1 MQTSAYAS
9 RIRLDTI
16 SVDDQPFY
24 ISLYTDADVMR
35 YIRPVCSA
43 DEALELFH
51 ERSTS
56 WQYGDAGWLGF
67 TLKLVA
73 TEQRLGTIG
82 LKVIDYQAKIA
93 EVGFILHPDA
103 QGCGYIAEALLQL
116 KGYAIDKL
124 KLQQW
129 VACCAKDNAGS
140 AKVLQRSGFIEVHH
154 VNNNLSS
161 NAEQL
166 DDRHFKLLLQ

>member
-1 MQTSAYAS
+1 MQAS
-9 RIRLDTI
+9 TNVLRIRLDTI
-16 SVDDQPFY
+16 TADDQAFY
-24 ISLYTDADVMR
+24 ISLYTDANVMR

-43 DEALELFH
+43 HEALELFR
-51 ERSTS
+51 ERATS
-56 WQYGDAGWLGF
+56 WQYGNAGWLGF

-82 LKVIDYQAKIA
+82 LKVIDYKAKTA

-129 VACCAKDNAGS
+129 VACCAKGNAGS
-140 AKVLQRSGFIEVHH
+140 AKVLQRFGFVEVLHDGNK
-154 VNNNLSS
+154 VSS
-161 NAEQL
+161 SA
-166 DDRHFKLLLQ
+166 DDRHFKLLLD

>member
-1 MQTSAYAS
+1 MQAS
-9 RIRLDTI
+9 TNVLRIRLDTI
-16 SVDDQPFY
+16 TADDQAFY
-24 ISLYTDADVMR
+24 ISLYTDANVMR
-35 YIRPVCSA
+35 YIRPVCSTH
-43 DEALELFH
+43 EALELFR
-51 ERSTS
+51 ERATS
-56 WQYGDAGWLGF
+56 WQYGDAGWLGL

-82 LKVIDYQAKIA
+82 LKVIDYQAKTA

-140 AKVLQRSGFIEVHH
+140 AKVLQRFGFVEVLHDG
-154 VNNNLSS
+154 NKLNSS
-161 NAEQL
+161 A
-166 DDRHFKLLLQ
+166 DDRHFKLLLD

>member
-1 MQTSAYAS
+1 MQASTNAS

-16 SVDDQPFY
+16 AADDQAFY
-24 ISLYTDADVMR
+24 MSLYTDADVMR

-43 DEALELFH
+43 DEALELFR
-51 ERSTS
+51 ERATS

-73 TEQRLGTIG
+73 TGQRLGTIG

-140 AKVLQRSGFIEVHH
+140 AKVLQRFGFGEVLHD
-154 VNNNLSS
+154 VNNMNSS
-161 NAEQL
+161 T
-166 DDRHFKLLLQ
+166 DDRHFKLLLD

>member
-1 MQTSAYAS
+1 MQSSTNAS

-16 SVDDQPFY
+16 AADDQAFY
-24 ISLYTDADVMR
+24 MSLYTDADVMR

-43 DEALELFH
+43 DEALELFR
-51 ERSTS
+51 ERATS

-73 TEQRLGTIG
+73 TGQRLGTIG

-124 KLQQW
+124 KLRQW

-140 AKVLQRSGFIEVHH
+140 ARVLQRFGFGEVLHDD
-154 VNNNLSS
+154 NNMNSS
-161 NAEQL
+161 T
-166 DDRHFKLLLQ
+166 DDRHFKLLLD